1 MNTFYSQLWTFISY
15 KLCKRYYLIC
25 WNTENRLLILFWSK
39 LIICNVYVYSFL
51 FIREYYKHLIL
62 LSQLDSRA
70 PWRIGTLKCLEI
82 KIEEWPNRAK
92 WGQSGPNGAKWC
104 QMMPNR
110 VKRVQTGSNGLK
122 RGQKGPYGAKLGQK
136 GQTGQTKPN
145 GVKWGWFFACTHIFM
160 RLKNHV

>member
-1 MNTFYSQLWTFISY
+1 MEYVINDFNYVQYENTYMSIS
-15 KLCKRYYLIC
+15 
-25 WNTENRLLILFWSK
+25 
-39 LIICNVYVYSFL
+39 
-51 FIREYYKHLIL
+51 
-62 LSQLDSRA
+62 
-70 PWRIGTLKCLEI
+70 PWRIGTLKYLEI

-122 RGQKGPYGAKLGQK
+122 QGQKGLYGAKLGQK

-145 GVKWGWFFACTHIFM
+145 VVKWG
-160 RLKNHV
+160 

>member
-1 MNTFYSQLWTFISY
+1 MARIVPYA
-15 KLCKRYYLIC
+15 
-25 WNTENRLLILFWSK
+25 
-39 LIICNVYVYSFL
+39 ICNLQHAICKLHVANL
-51 FIREYYKHLIL
+51 
-62 LSQLDSRA
+62 QP
-70 PWRIGTLKCLEI
+70 PWRIGTLKYLEI

-145 GVKWGWFFACTHIFM
+145 GVKW
-160 RLKNHV
+160 